1 MEENGCVSGGGSG
14 DEEGWVGGLAGTTAK
29 LWVDRWFWASPIMP
43 LSFLW
48 LWHGVNDESVSEKR
62 IFVWSGNGLKVIS
75 KCKTFST
82 LRGVFYG
89 QLNVFLV

>member
-1 MEENGCVSGGGSG
+1 
-14 DEEGWVGGLAGTTAK
+14 
-29 LWVDRWFWASPIMP
+29 MP

-48 LWHGVNDESVSEKR
+48 LGHGVNDESVSEKR
-62 IFVWSGNGLKVIS
+62 IFVWSGNGLNVIS
-75 KCKTFST
+75 KRKTFST